1 MVRNTRK
8 DSSLK
13 VNIAAAAADC
23 ARFCSLSQTPFG
35 LNSDTIVHKIATKL
49 HYLHLVNIFSN
60 VNKEVKKTGNCI
72 GHHLMST
79 ELQAIWR
86 TKSLDFD
93 MRKYHVKNQA
103 KILGQGFF
111 NSGGDSKELKYFMSF
126 ISLLL
131 LQIICILKRKFYFC
145 RSQSGFYF

>member
-1 MVRNTRK
+1 
-8 DSSLK
+8 
-13 VNIAAAAADC
+13 
-23 ARFCSLSQTPFG
+23 
-35 LNSDTIVHKIATKL
+35 
-49 HYLHLVNIFSN
+49 
-60 VNKEVKKTGNCI
+60 
-72 GHHLMST
+72 MST

-111 NSGGDSKELKYFMSF
+111 NSGGDSEELKYFMSF

-145 RSQSGFYF
+145 RSQWILFLEEFFARMCQNWKIYSEMKQRELEIDLSHNSSSTEELFE

>member
-13 VNIAAAAADC
+13 VNIAAAAAADC

-79 ELQAIWR
+79 ELQAI
-86 TKSLDFD
+86 
-93 MRKYHVKNQA
+93 
-103 KILGQGFF
+103 
-111 NSGGDSKELKYFMSF
+111 
-126 ISLLL
+126 
-131 LQIICILKRKFYFC
+131 
-145 RSQSGFYF
+145 